1 MEQPNNKKIYKTALY
16 LRLSRDDDFK
26 GESSSIQTQRIML
39 RKYASENGLSVV
51 DEYIDDGYSGTNFD
65 RPGFQRMIDDIEAG
79 KIDCVVTKDL
89 SRLGRNYILT
99 GQYTDFY
106 FPSKG
111 VRYIAVNDNYDT
123 LSGENE
129 LAPFLNI
136 LNEMHA
142 RETSKKVTAGFRAK
156 FSNGAHYGAY
166 APVGYKKDPDMKGH
180 LLIDLETSWIVEKI
194 FDLALHGKGAA
205 SITRSLI
212 DEKIPTPGFLK
223 YQKDG
228 TFANVYANASEEKKY
243 AWTIAQVKSI
253 LKDETY
259 IGNSVHNKQKKVSFK
274 NKKKIRT
281 PKEEW
286 FVVENTHDAIIPNE
300 VFYRV
305 QEQIV
310 KRRRKRKDGT
320 VQIFSGMVKCADCGW
335 SMAYVLNTQNKTPYG
350 YFHCSNN
357 GQGLKHCSMHYIR
370 YDVLY
375 EYVLSRVQYWTA
387 VVQQDEGDLL
397 NKLLNDRDSVRD
409 SVKQKQLNEL
419 KNVERRKKKV
429 DNLFIKLYEDWSAG
443 RITDYNFN
451 MLSEKYQKEQ
461 KELDEKILILK
472 QEMERAMQTEE
483 DVAKWIELI
492 KKYANPSELT
502 AELLNALID
511 KIVVHEATKDEDG
524 HRVQEVEIFYRF
536 IGKID

>member
-1 MEQPNNKKIYKTALY
+1 
-16 LRLSRDDDFK
+16 
-26 GESSSIQTQRIML
+26 
-39 RKYASENGLSVV
+39 
-51 DEYIDDGYSGTNFD
+51 
-65 RPGFQRMIDDIEAG
+65 
-79 KIDCVVTKDL
+79 
-89 SRLGRNYILT
+89 
-99 GQYTDFY
+99 
-106 FPSKG
+106 
-111 VRYIAVNDNYDT
+111 
-123 LSGENE
+123 
-129 LAPFLNI
+129 
-136 LNEMHA
+136 
-142 RETSKKVTAGFRAK
+142 
-156 FSNGAHYGAY
+156 
-166 APVGYKKDPDMKGH
+166 
-180 LLIDLETSWIVEKI
+180 
-194 FDLALHGKGAA
+194 
-205 SITRSLI
+205 
-212 DEKIPTPGFLK
+212 
-223 YQKDG
+223 
-228 TFANVYANASEEKKY
+228 
-243 AWTIAQVKSI
+243 
-253 LKDETY
+253 
-259 IGNSVHNKQKKVSFK
+259 
-274 NKKKIRT
+274 
-281 PKEEW
+281 
-286 FVVENTHDAIIPNE
+286 
-300 VFYRV
+300 
-305 QEQIV
+305 
-310 KRRRKRKDGT
+310 
-320 VQIFSGMVKCADCGW
+320 
-335 SMAYVLNTQNKTPYG
+335 
-350 YFHCSNN
+350 
-357 GQGLKHCSMHYIR
+357 MHYIR

-524 HRVQEVEIFYRF
+524 NRVQEVEIFYRF